1 MRQGRAM
8 LGQVTDILIGVELDL
23 HRLWVCESHSD
34 VKVAE
39 ALCSPGAG
47 APVHLPLGG

>member
-1 MRQGRAM
+1 MRQGRAV
-8 LGQVTDILIGVELDL
+8 LGQVADILIGVELDL
-23 HRLWVCESHSD
+23 QTLEVCESHSD

-39 ALCSPGAG
+39 ALCGPGAG